1 MHKRRERRKRDCIE
15 NDQDER
21 RIKRISKIS
30 HSVSLEMIGGW
41 TENDKSVD
49 HEGVVDVEEE
59 RNLLAARETE

>member
-21 RIKRISKIS
+21 RIKRIS